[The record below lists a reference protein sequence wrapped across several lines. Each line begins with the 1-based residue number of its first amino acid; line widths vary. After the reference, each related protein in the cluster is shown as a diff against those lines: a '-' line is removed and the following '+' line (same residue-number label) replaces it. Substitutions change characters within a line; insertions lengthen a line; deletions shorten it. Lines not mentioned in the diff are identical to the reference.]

1 MAKSYDLRRE
11 VEVAKMQVLIDAV
24 DGIERGTL
32 ASLVNTDNI
41 PSSLTEV
48 LLMASNV
55 LRKEVTIQNNSN
67 GVLYVIRG
75 GGVTTTNYNW
85 KLKRGDHLTID
96 DFRGDIKGIFTNATG
111 FAMVSES
118 YYS

>member
-1 MAKSYDLRRE
+1 MESCFSEASIAAQRVPGRG
-11 VEVAKMQVLIDAV
+11 AGARFFAV
-24 DGIERGTL
+24 
-32 ASLVNTDNI
+32 VNT
-41 PSSLTEV
+41 
-48 LLMASNV
+48 

-67 GVLYVIRG
+67 GILYVIRG
-75 GGVTTTNYNW
+75 GGVTATNYNW

-118 YYS
+118 YYT

>member
-1 MAKSYDLRRE
+1 MKSYDLRRE
-11 VEVAKMQVLIDAV
+11 VQIAKMQTLIDAV
-24 DGIERGTL
+24 DSIERGTL
-32 ASLVNTDNI
+32 ADNVITNNI
-41 PSSLTEV
+41 PASLIEV
-48 LLMASNV
+48 TLIVANT

-67 GVLYVIRG
+67 GILYVIRG
-75 GGVTTTNYNW
+75 GGVTSTNYNW

-118 YYS
+118 YYT

>member
-1 MAKSYDLRRE
+1 MKSYDLRRE
-11 VEVAKMQVLIDAV
+11 VEVAKMQTLIDAV
-24 DGIERGTL
+24 DSIERGTL
-32 ASLVNTDNI
+32 AGNVNTVNI
-41 PSSLTEV
+41 PASLTEV
-48 LLMASNV
+48 TLIASNS

-67 GVLYVIRG
+67 GILYVIRG
-75 GGVTTTNYNW
+75 GGVTSTNYNW

-118 YYS
+118 YYT

>member
-11 VEVAKMQVLIDAV
+11 VEVAKMQTLIDAV
-24 DGIERGTL
+24 EGIERGTL
-32 ASLVNTDNI
+32 ADLVNVDNI
-41 PSSLTEV
+41 PASLTEV

-55 LRKEVTIQNNSN
+55 LRKEVTVQNNSN

-75 GGVTTTNYNW
+75 GGVTATNYNW

-96 DFRGDIKGIFTNATG
+96 DFRGDIKGIFVNATG

>member
-11 VEVAKMQVLIDAV
+11 VEVAKMQTLIDAV
-24 DGIERGTL
+24 DAIEQGTL
-32 ASLVNTDNI
+32 ADSSTTVNI
-41 PSSLTEV
+41 PASLTEV
-48 LLMASNV
+48 TLIASNT

-67 GVLYVIRG
+67 GILYVIRG
-75 GGVTTTNYNW
+75 GGVTATNYNW

-118 YYS
+118 YYT

>member
-1 MAKSYDLRRE
+1 MKSYDLRRE
-11 VEVAKMQVLIDAV
+11 VQVAKMQQLIDAV
-24 DGIERGTL
+24 DAIERGTL
-32 ASLVNTDNI
+32 ADLSTTVNI
-41 PSSLTEV
+41 SASLTEV
-48 LLMASNV
+48 TLIAANT

-67 GVLYVIRG
+67 GILYVIRG
-75 GGVTTTNYNW
+75 GGVTSTNYNW
-85 KLKRGDHLTID
+85 KLKKGDHLTID

>member
-11 VEVAKMQVLIDAV
+11 VQVANMQTLIEAV
-24 DGIERGTL
+24 NLVDRPEL
-32 ASLVNTDNI
+32 ADNVITNNI
-41 PSSLTEV
+41 PASLTEV
-48 LLMASNV
+48 TLVVSNV

-75 GGVTTTNYNW
+75 GGVTATNYNW

-118 YYS
+118 YYT

>member
-1 MAKSYDLRRE
+1 MKSYDLRRE
-11 VEVAKMQVLIDAV
+11 VVVAKFQTLIDAV
-24 DGIERGTL
+24 DSIERGTL
-32 ASLVNTDNI
+32 ADNVTTVNI
-41 PSSLTEV
+41 PASLIEV
-48 LLMASNV
+48 TLIVSNT

-75 GGVTTTNYNW
+75 GGVTATNYNW

-96 DFRGDIKGIFTNATG
+96 DFRGDIKGIFTNAVG

-118 YYS
+118 YYT

>member
-1 MAKSYDLRRE
+1 MKSYDLRRE
-11 VEVAKMQVLIDAV
+11 VQIAKMQTLIDAV
-24 DGIERGTL
+24 DSIERGTL
-32 ASLVNTDNI
+32 ADNVITNNI
-41 PSSLTEV
+41 PASLIEV
-48 LLMASNV
+48 TLIVANT

-75 GGVTTTNYNW
+75 GGVTSTNYNW

-118 YYS
+118 YYT